1 MKKELAIKAIYDD
14 FLNKMILTD
23 IEKEVLLRYIKN
35 ESIVKIADETK
46 QSTSTVSRTVAL
58 LKEKY
63 ENYKKLEIK
72 KLEILKW

>member
-1 MKKELAIKAIYDD
+1 MKKELAIKTIYDD

-35 ESIVKIADETK
+35 ESIVKIADEIK

-63 ENYKKLEIK
+63 ENYKKLEIE
-72 KLEILKW
+72 KLMILK